1 MDEEEI
7 PPEARE
13 AAPLAIGGEWS
24 PWGDIV
30 PAMRAAEQGKLIEFV
45 DRELRAGWPAAASG
59 LAACWGAHGEIV
71 LQLRSL
77 RLHLRDALIPAMNED
92 GTVGAAEVGRIGKW
106 EEELQHDRDRW
117 AESFIA
123 CHGTKPC
130 PRMEPPETA
139 AGDAAAW
146 HAKEVGFAARAWGQE
161 PTEPERYLEPYQQAV
176 GGAKSRASRG
186 NDPGPEAPQY
196 DGDPGPG
203 EPDPDETVPTW

>member
-45 DRELRAGWPAAASG
+45 DRELRVGWPKAAF
-59 LAACWGAHGEIV
+59 LLVACWPSHGDVV

-77 RLHLRDALIPAMNED
+77 RKHLRDAHIPSTNED
-92 GTVGAAEVGRIGKW
+92 ETVGAANVELIEKW
-106 EEELQHDRDRW
+106 EEALAHDRDRW
-117 AESFIA
+117 AESFKA
-123 CHGTKPC
+123 CHGKTC

-139 AGDAAAW
+139 AGNDAAW

-161 PTEPERYLEPYQQAV
+161 PTEPERYLEAYEQA
-176 GGAKSRASRG
+176 GSGAKHRASRG
-186 NDPGPEAPQY
+186 KDPGPEAPQY

-203 EPDPDETVPTW
+203 EPDPFPTW

>member
-1 MDEEEI
+1 MDEEGI
-7 PPEARE
+7 TPEARD
-13 AAPLAIGGEWS
+13 AGQLATGGAFS
-24 PWGDIV
+24 PWGDLP
-30 PAMRAAEQGKLIEFV
+30 PALRAAEQGKLIEFV
-45 DRELRAGWPAAASG
+45 DRELRVGWPKAAS
-59 LAACWGAHGEIV
+59 LLVACWGAHFDVV

-77 RLHLRDALIPAMNED
+77 RLHLRDARIPAMNED
-92 GTVGAAEVGRIGKW
+92 ETVGGAEVGRIEKW
-106 EEELQHDRDRW
+106 EEELHHDRDRW

-123 CHGTKPC
+123 CHGKTC

-161 PTEPERYLEPYQQAV
+161 PTEPERYLEAYEQAV
-176 GGAKSRASRG
+176 GGAKHRASRG

-203 EPDPDETVPTW
+203 EPDPDPLAGIW